1 MDKKEYLKI
10 LTEQVRYKKALPM
23 IEKELEDH
31 MEDQKKDFLASGM
44 TEKEAET
51 AAVMEMGDPVTV
63 GVEMDRIH
71 RPKMAW
77 GLILL
82 TGALYLTGM
91 ILRYL
96 LYNRSGL
103 GIYIANS
110 WVYYVLAF
118 VVMIGVC
125 YVDYSRIGEKAREL
139 TVGLFLILMAGL
151 WFSGTVV
158 NGSAG
163 WINVG
168 GMMILNVRVLVYLFL
183 PLYGAILYRYRG
195 QGYEVIWKA
204 VAWILPA
211 VVVVAYANNIMLSL
225 LLCVF
230 SMIIFLYAV
239 SCGWFHAKKKRVY
252 FGTVSAVLLLPVL
265 YAGMVWNFGAV
276 YQKERLQMLLPPY
289 RAEISAVMEPLR
301 SAAANSHMVG
311 SSAQAMKGLE
321 MYGDRDFLFTY
332 VLSFCGILTAVLFV
346 SFIAVL
352 LFYLF
357 KNTLHQRN
365 QVGRVMGLG
374 CTIVLAGRMII
385 YILGNLG
392 LHPYGGDGYCPFL
405 STGGSGAVVTGILL
419 GLLFSIYRY
428 QNVTIEPKVKKK
440 VKKPAVQ

>member
-1 MDKKEYLKI
+1 MDKKEYLEI
-10 LTEQVRYKKALPM
+10 LAEQIRYKKALPM

-44 TEKEAET
+44 TEKEAEA
-51 AAVMEMGDPVTV
+51 AAVMEMGDPVAV
-63 GVEMDRIH
+63 GVDMDRIH
-71 RPKMAW
+71 RPKMVW

-82 TGALYLTGM
+82 TGALYLAGM
-91 ILRYL
+91 IFRYL
-96 LYNRSGL
+96 LYDRSGL

-139 TVGLFLILMAGL
+139 TVGLFLILMAGI
-151 WFSGTVV
+151 WFGGTVV
-158 NGSAG
+158 NGSVG
-163 WINVG
+163 WISVG

-204 VAWILPA
+204 AAWMLPA
-211 VVVVAYANNIMLSL
+211 VVVVFYANSLMLAL

-230 SMIIFLYAV
+230 SMVIFL
-239 SCGWFHAKKKRVY
+239 
-252 FGTVSAVLLLPVL
+252 LL
-265 YAGMVWNFGAV
+265 YAGMVWKFVAL

-289 RAEISAVMEPLR
+289 GEEISAVMEPLR

-332 VLSFCGILTAVLFV
+332 ILSFCGILTAVLFI
-346 SFIAVL
+346 SLIAVL
-352 LFYLF
+352 LLYLL
-357 KNTLHQRN
+357 KNTLRQRN

-374 CTIVLAGRMII
+374 CTVVLAGRMVI
-385 YILGNLG
+385 YLLGNLG
-392 LHPYGGDGYCPFL
+392 LHPYGDGYCPFL

-428 QNVTIEPKVKKK
+428 QNIAKEPKKSRTK
-440 VKKPAVQ
+440 QICL

>member
-1 MDKKEYLKI
+1 MDKKEYLEI
-10 LTEQVRYKKALPM
+10 LAEQIRYKKALPM

-44 TEKEAET
+44 TEKEAEA
-51 AAVMEMGDPVTV
+51 AAVMEMGDPVAV
-63 GVEMDRIH
+63 GVDMDRIH

-82 TGALYLTGM
+82 TGALYLAGM
-91 ILRYL
+91 IFRYL
-96 LYNRSGL
+96 LYDRSGL

-139 TVGLFLILMAGL
+139 TVGLFLILMAGI
-151 WFSGTVV
+151 WFGGTVV
-158 NGSAG
+158 NGSVG
-163 WINVG
+163 WISVG

-204 VAWILPA
+204 AAWMLPA
-211 VVVVAYANNIMLSL
+211 VVVVFYANSLMLAL

-230 SMIIFLYAV
+230 SMVIFL
-239 SCGWFHAKKKRVY
+239 
-252 FGTVSAVLLLPVL
+252 LL
-265 YAGMVWNFGAV
+265 YAGMVWKFGAV

-289 RAEISAVMEPLR
+289 GEEISAVMEPLR

-321 MYGDRDFLFTY
+321 MYGDRAFLFTY
-332 VLSFCGILTAVLFV
+332 ILSFCGILTAVLFI
-346 SFIAVL
+346 SLIAVL
-352 LFYLF
+352 LFYLL
-357 KNTLHQRN
+357 KHTLRQRN
-365 QVGRVMGLG
+365 QAGRIMGLG
-374 CTIVLAGRMII
+374 CTVVLVGRLVI
-385 YILGNLG
+385 YLLGNLG
-392 LHPYGGDGYCPFL
+392 LQPYGDGYCPFL
-405 STGGSGAVVTGILL
+405 STGGSSAVVTGILL

-428 QNVTIEPKVKKK
+428 QNIAKEPKKSRTK
-440 VKKPAVQ
+440 QICL

>member
-1 MDKKEYLKI
+1 MDKKEYLEI
-10 LTEQVRYKKALPM
+10 LAEQIRYKKALPM

-44 TEKEAET
+44 TEKEAEA
-51 AAVMEMGDPVTV
+51 AAVMEMGDPVAV
-63 GVEMDRIH
+63 GVDMDRIH

-82 TGALYLTGM
+82 TGALYLAGM
-91 ILRYL
+91 IFRYL
-96 LYNRSGL
+96 LYDRSGL

-139 TVGLFLILMAGL
+139 TVGLFLILMAGI
-151 WFSGTVV
+151 WFGGTVV
-158 NGSAG
+158 NGSFG
-163 WINVG
+163 WISVG
-168 GMMILNVRVLVYLFL
+168 GMMIMNVRVLVYLFL

-204 VAWILPA
+204 AAWMLPA
-211 VVVVAYANNIMLSL
+211 VVVVFYANSLMLAL

-230 SMIIFLYAV
+230 SMVIFL
-239 SCGWFHAKKKRVY
+239 
-252 FGTVSAVLLLPVL
+252 LL
-265 YAGMVWNFGAV
+265 YAGMVWKFGAV

-289 RAEISAVMEPLR
+289 GEEISAVMEPLR

-332 VLSFCGILTAVLFV
+332 ILSFCGILTAVLFI
-346 SFIAVL
+346 SLIAVL
-352 LFYLF
+352 LFYLL
-357 KNTLHQRN
+357 KHTLRQRN
-365 QVGRVMGLG
+365 QAGRIMGLG
-374 CTIVLAGRMII
+374 CTVVLVGRLVI
-385 YILGNLG
+385 YLLGNLG
-392 LHPYGGDGYCPFL
+392 LQPYGDGYCPFL
-405 STGGSGAVVTGILL
+405 STGGSSAVVTGILL

-428 QNVTIEPKVKKK
+428 QNIAKEPKKSRTK
-440 VKKPAVQ
+440 QICL

>member
-1 MDKKEYLKI
+1 MDKKEYLEI
-10 LTEQVRYKKALPM
+10 LAEQIRYEKALPM

-44 TEKEAET
+44 TEKEAEA
-51 AAVMEMGDPVTV
+51 AAVMEMGDPVSV
-63 GVEMDRIH
+63 GVDMDRIH

-82 TGALYLTGM
+82 TGALYLAGM
-91 ILRYL
+91 IFRYL
-96 LYNRSGL
+96 LYDRSGL

-139 TVGLFLILMAGL
+139 TVGLFLILMAGI
-151 WFSGTVV
+151 WFGGTVV
-158 NGSAG
+158 NGSFG
-163 WINVG
+163 WISVG

-204 VAWILPA
+204 AAWMLPA
-211 VVVVAYANNIMLSL
+211 VVVVFYANSLMLAL

-230 SMIIFLYAV
+230 SMVIFL
-239 SCGWFHAKKKRVY
+239 
-252 FGTVSAVLLLPVL
+252 LL
-265 YAGMVWNFGAV
+265 YAGMVWKFGAV

-289 RAEISAVMEPLR
+289 GEEISAVMEPLR

-332 VLSFCGILTAVLFV
+332 ILSFCGILTAVLFI
-346 SFIAVL
+346 SLIAVL
-352 LFYLF
+352 LFYLL
-357 KNTLHQRN
+357 KHTLRQRN
-365 QVGRVMGLG
+365 QAGRIMGLG
-374 CTIVLAGRMII
+374 CTVVLVGRLVI
-385 YILGNLG
+385 YLLGNLG
-392 LHPYGGDGYCPFL
+392 LQPYGDGYCPFL
-405 STGGSGAVVTGILL
+405 STGGSSAVVTGILL

-428 QNVTIEPKVKKK
+428 QNIAKEPKKSRTK
-440 VKKPAVQ
+440 QICL

>member
-1 MDKKEYLKI
+1 MDKKEYLEI
-10 LTEQVRYKKALPM
+10 LAEQIRYKKALPM

-44 TEKEAET
+44 TEKEAEA
-51 AAVMEMGDPVTV
+51 AAVMEMGDPVSV
-63 GVEMDRIH
+63 GVDMDRIH

-82 TGALYLTGM
+82 TGALYLAGM
-91 ILRYL
+91 IFRYL
-96 LYNRSGL
+96 LYDRSGL

-139 TVGLFLILMAGL
+139 TVGLFLILMAGI
-151 WFSGTVV
+151 WFGGTVV
-158 NGSAG
+158 NGSVG
-163 WINVG
+163 WISVG

-204 VAWILPA
+204 AAWMLPA
-211 VVVVAYANNIMLSL
+211 VVVVFYANSLMLAL

-230 SMIIFLYAV
+230 SMVIFL
-239 SCGWFHAKKKRVY
+239 
-252 FGTVSAVLLLPVL
+252 LL
-265 YAGMVWNFGAV
+265 YAGMVWKFGAV

-289 RAEISAVMEPLR
+289 GEEISAVMEPLR

-332 VLSFCGILTAVLFV
+332 ILSFCGILTAVLFI
-346 SFIAVL
+346 SLIAVL
-352 LFYLF
+352 LFYLL
-357 KNTLHQRN
+357 KHTLRQRN
-365 QVGRVMGLG
+365 QAGRIMGLG
-374 CTIVLAGRMII
+374 CTVVLVGRLVI
-385 YILGNLG
+385 YLLGNLG
-392 LHPYGGDGYCPFL
+392 LQPYGDGYCPFL
-405 STGGSGAVVTGILL
+405 STGGSSAVVTGILL

-428 QNVTIEPKVKKK
+428 QNIAKEPKKSRTK
-440 VKKPAVQ
+440 QICL

>member
-1 MDKKEYLKI
+1 MDKKEYLEI
-10 LTEQVRYKKALPM
+10 LAEQIRYKKALPM

-44 TEKEAET
+44 TEKEAEA
-51 AAVMEMGDPVTV
+51 AAVMEMGDPVAV
-63 GVEMDRIH
+63 GVDMDRIH

-82 TGALYLTGM
+82 TGALYLAGM
-91 ILRYL
+91 IFRYL
-96 LYNRSGL
+96 LYDRSGL

-139 TVGLFLILMAGL
+139 TVGLFLILMAGI
-151 WFSGTVV
+151 WFGGTVV
-158 NGSAG
+158 NGSVG
-163 WINVG
+163 WISVG

-204 VAWILPA
+204 AAWMLPA
-211 VVVVAYANNIMLSL
+211 VVVVFYANSLMLAL

-230 SMIIFLYAV
+230 SMVIFL
-239 SCGWFHAKKKRVY
+239 
-252 FGTVSAVLLLPVL
+252 LL
-265 YAGMVWNFGAV
+265 YAGMVWKVGAV

-289 RAEISAVMEPLR
+289 GEEISAVMEPLR

-332 VLSFCGILTAVLFV
+332 ILSFCGILTAVLFI
-346 SFIAVL
+346 SLIAVL
-352 LFYLF
+352 LFYLL
-357 KNTLHQRN
+357 KHTLRQRN
-365 QVGRVMGLG
+365 QAGRIMGLG
-374 CTIVLAGRMII
+374 CTVVLVGRLVI
-385 YILGNLG
+385 YLLGNLG
-392 LHPYGGDGYCPFL
+392 LQPYGDGYCPFL
-405 STGGSGAVVTGILL
+405 STGGSSAVVTGILL

-428 QNVTIEPKVKKK
+428 QNIAKEPKKSRTK
-440 VKKPAVQ
+440 QICL

>member
-1 MDKKEYLKI
+1 
-10 LTEQVRYKKALPM
+10 M

-44 TEKEAET
+44 TEKEAEA
-51 AAVMEMGDPVTV
+51 AAVMEMGDPVAV
-63 GVEMDRIH
+63 GVDMDRIH
-71 RPKMAW
+71 RPKMVW

-82 TGALYLTGM
+82 TGALYLAGM
-91 ILRYL
+91 IFRYL
-96 LYNRSGL
+96 LYDRSGL

-139 TVGLFLILMAGL
+139 TVGLFLILMAGI
-151 WFSGTVV
+151 WFGGTVV
-158 NGSAG
+158 NGSVG
-163 WINVG
+163 WISVG

-204 VAWILPA
+204 AAWMLPA
-211 VVVVAYANNIMLSL
+211 VVVVFYANSLMLAL

-230 SMIIFLYAV
+230 SMVIFL
-239 SCGWFHAKKKRVY
+239 
-252 FGTVSAVLLLPVL
+252 LL
-265 YAGMVWNFGAV
+265 YAGMVWKFGAL

-289 RAEISAVMEPLR
+289 GEEISAVMEPLR

-332 VLSFCGILTAVLFV
+332 ILSFCGILTAVLFI
-346 SFIAVL
+346 SLIAVL
-352 LFYLF
+352 LFYLL
-357 KNTLHQRN
+357 KHTLRQRN
-365 QVGRVMGLG
+365 QAGRIMGLG
-374 CTIVLAGRMII
+374 CTVVLVGRLVI
-385 YILGNLG
+385 YLLGNLG
-392 LHPYGGDGYCPFL
+392 LQPYGDGYCPFL
-405 STGGSGAVVTGILL
+405 STGGSSAVVTGILL

-428 QNVTIEPKVKKK
+428 QNIAKEPKKSRTK
-440 VKKPAVQ
+440 QICL

>member
-1 MDKKEYLKI
+1 MDKKEYLEI
-10 LTEQVRYKKALPM
+10 LAEQIRYKKALPM

-44 TEKEAET
+44 TEKEAEA
-51 AAVMEMGDPVTV
+51 AAVMEMGDPVSV
-63 GVEMDRIH
+63 GVDMDRIH
-71 RPKMAW
+71 RPKMAR

-82 TGALYLTGM
+82 TGALYLAGM
-91 ILRYL
+91 IFRYL
-96 LYNRSGL
+96 LYDRSGL

-139 TVGLFLILMAGL
+139 TVGLFLILMAGI
-151 WFSGTVV
+151 WFGGTVV
-158 NGSAG
+158 NGSVG
-163 WINVG
+163 WISVG

-204 VAWILPA
+204 IVWMLPA
-211 VVVVAYANNIMLSL
+211 VVVVFYANSLMLAL

-230 SMIIFLYAV
+230 SMVIFL
-239 SCGWFHAKKKRVY
+239 
-252 FGTVSAVLLLPVL
+252 LL
-265 YAGMVWNFGAV
+265 YAGMVWKFGAL

-289 RAEISAVMEPLR
+289 GEEISAVMEPLR

-332 VLSFCGILTAVLFV
+332 ILSFCGILTAVLFI
-346 SFIAVL
+346 SLIAVL
-352 LFYLF
+352 LFYLL
-357 KNTLHQRN
+357 KHTLRQRN
-365 QVGRVMGLG
+365 QAGRIMGLG
-374 CTIVLAGRMII
+374 CTVVLVGRLVI
-385 YILGNLG
+385 YLLGNLG
-392 LHPYGGDGYCPFL
+392 LQPYGDGYCPFL
-405 STGGSGAVVTGILL
+405 STGGSSAVVTGILL

-428 QNVTIEPKVKKK
+428 QNIAKEPKKSRTK
-440 VKKPAVQ
+440 QICL

>member
-1 MDKKEYLKI
+1 MEI
-10 LTEQVRYKKALPM
+10 LAEQIRYKKALPM

-44 TEKEAET
+44 TEKEAEA
-51 AAVMEMGDPVTV
+51 AAVMEMGDPVAV
-63 GVEMDRIH
+63 GVDMDRIH
-71 RPKMAW
+71 RPKMVW

-82 TGALYLTGM
+82 TGALYLAGM
-91 ILRYL
+91 IFRYL
-96 LYNRSGL
+96 LYDRSGL

-139 TVGLFLILMAGL
+139 TVGLFLILMAGI
-151 WFSGTVV
+151 WFGGTVV
-158 NGSAG
+158 NGSVG
-163 WINVG
+163 WISVG

-204 VAWILPA
+204 AAWMLPA
-211 VVVVAYANNIMLSL
+211 VVVVFYANSLMLAL

-230 SMIIFLYAV
+230 SMVIFL
-239 SCGWFHAKKKRVY
+239 
-252 FGTVSAVLLLPVL
+252 LL
-265 YAGMVWNFGAV
+265 YAGMVWKFGAL

-289 RAEISAVMEPLR
+289 GEEISAVMEPLR

-332 VLSFCGILTAVLFV
+332 ILSFCGILTAVLFI
-346 SFIAVL
+346 SLIAVL
-352 LFYLF
+352 LFYLL
-357 KNTLHQRN
+357 KHTLRQIRMHGSACR
-365 QVGRVMGLG
+365 
-374 CTIVLAGRMII
+374 TAG
-385 YILGNLG
+385 
-392 LHPYGGDGYCPFL
+392 DL
-405 STGGSGAVVTGILL
+405 SS
-419 GLLFSIYRY
+419 R
-428 QNVTIEPKVKKK
+428 
-440 VKKPAVQ
+440 

>member
-1 MDKKEYLKI
+1 MDKKEYLEI
-10 LTEQVRYKKALPM
+10 LAEQIRYKKALPM

-44 TEKEAET
+44 TEKEAEA
-51 AAVMEMGDPVTV
+51 AAVMEMGDPVSV
-63 GVEMDRIH
+63 GVDMDRIH

-82 TGALYLTGM
+82 TGALYLAGM
-91 ILRYL
+91 IFRYL
-96 LYNRSGL
+96 LYDRSGL

-139 TVGLFLILMAGL
+139 TVGLFLILMAGI
-151 WFSGTVV
+151 WFGGTVV
-158 NGSAG
+158 NGSFG
-163 WINVG
+163 WISVG

-204 VAWILPA
+204 IVWMLPA
-211 VVVVAYANNIMLSL
+211 VVVVFYANSLMLAL

-230 SMIIFLYAV
+230 SMVIFL
-239 SCGWFHAKKKRVY
+239 
-252 FGTVSAVLLLPVL
+252 LL
-265 YAGMVWNFGAV
+265 YAGMVWKFGAV
-276 YQKERLQMLLPPY
+276 YQKERLKMLLPPY
-289 RAEISAVMEPLR
+289 GEEISAVMEPLR

-332 VLSFCGILTAVLFV
+332 ILSFCGILTAVLFI
-346 SFIAVL
+346 SLIAVL
-352 LFYLF
+352 LFYLL
-357 KNTLHQRN
+357 KHTLRQRN
-365 QVGRVMGLG
+365 QAGRIMGLG
-374 CTIVLAGRMII
+374 CTVVLVGRLVI
-385 YILGNLG
+385 YLLGNLG
-392 LHPYGGDGYCPFL
+392 LQPYGDGYCPFL
-405 STGGSGAVVTGILL
+405 STGGSSAVVTGILL

-428 QNVTIEPKVKKK
+428 QNIAKEPKKSRTK
-440 VKKPAVQ
+440 QICL

>member
-1 MDKKEYLKI
+1 MDKKEYLEI
-10 LTEQVRYKKALPM
+10 LAEQIRYKKALPM

-44 TEKEAET
+44 TEKEAEA
-51 AAVMEMGDPVTV
+51 AAVMEMGDPVSV
-63 GVEMDRIH
+63 GVDMDRIH
-71 RPKMAW
+71 RPKMAR

-82 TGALYLTGM
+82 TGALYLAGM
-91 ILRYL
+91 IFRYL
-96 LYNRSGL
+96 LYDRSGL

-139 TVGLFLILMAGL
+139 TVGLFLILMAGI
-151 WFSGTVV
+151 WFGGTVV
-158 NGSAG
+158 NGSFG
-163 WINVG
+163 WISVG

-204 VAWILPA
+204 AAWMLPA
-211 VVVVAYANNIMLSL
+211 VVVVFYANSLMLAL

-230 SMIIFLYAV
+230 SMVIFL
-239 SCGWFHAKKKRVY
+239 
-252 FGTVSAVLLLPVL
+252 LL
-265 YAGMVWNFGAV
+265 YAGMVWKFGAV

-289 RAEISAVMEPLR
+289 GEEISAVMEPLR

-332 VLSFCGILTAVLFV
+332 ILSFCGILTAVLFI
-346 SFIAVL
+346 SLIAVL
-352 LFYLF
+352 LFYLL
-357 KNTLHQRN
+357 KHTLRQRN
-365 QVGRVMGLG
+365 QAGRIMGLG
-374 CTIVLAGRMII
+374 CTVVLVGRLVI
-385 YILGNLG
+385 YLLGNLG
-392 LHPYGGDGYCPFL
+392 LQPYGDGYCPFL
-405 STGGSGAVVTGILL
+405 STGGSSAVVTGILL

-428 QNVTIEPKVKKK
+428 QNIAKEPKKSRTK
-440 VKKPAVQ
+440 QICL

>member
-1 MDKKEYLKI
+1 MDKKEYLEI
-10 LTEQVRYKKALPM
+10 LAEQIRYKKALPM

-44 TEKEAET
+44 TEKEAEA
-51 AAVMEMGDPVTV
+51 AAVMEMGDPVAV
-63 GVEMDRIH
+63 GVDMDRIH
-71 RPKMAW
+71 RPKMVW

-82 TGALYLTGM
+82 TGALYLAGM
-91 ILRYL
+91 IFRYL
-96 LYNRSGL
+96 LYDRSGL

-139 TVGLFLILMAGL
+139 TVGLFLILMAGI
-151 WFSGTVV
+151 WFGGTVV
-158 NGSAG
+158 NGSVG
-163 WINVG
+163 WISVG

-204 VAWILPA
+204 AAWMLPA
-211 VVVVAYANNIMLSL
+211 VVVVFYANSLMLAL

-230 SMIIFLYAV
+230 SMVIFL
-239 SCGWFHAKKKRVY
+239 
-252 FGTVSAVLLLPVL
+252 LL
-265 YAGMVWNFGAV
+265 YAGMVWKFGAV
-276 YQKERLQMLLPPY
+276 YQKERLKMLLPPY
-289 RAEISAVMEPLR
+289 GEEISAVMEPLR

-332 VLSFCGILTAVLFV
+332 ILSFCGILTAVLFI
-346 SFIAVL
+346 SLIAVL
-352 LFYLF
+352 LFYLL
-357 KNTLHQRN
+357 KHTLRQRN
-365 QVGRVMGLG
+365 QAGRIMGLG
-374 CTIVLAGRMII
+374 CTVVLVGRLVI
-385 YILGNLG
+385 YLLGNLG
-392 LHPYGGDGYCPFL
+392 LQPYGDGYCPFL
-405 STGGSGAVVTGILL
+405 STGGSSAVVTGILL

-428 QNVTIEPKVKKK
+428 QNIAKEPKKSRTK
-440 VKKPAVQ
+440 QICL

>member
-1 MDKKEYLKI
+1 MDKKEYLEI
-10 LTEQVRYKKALPM
+10 LAEQIRYKKALPM

-44 TEKEAET
+44 TEKEAEA
-51 AAVMEMGDPVTV
+51 AAVMEMGDPVAV
-63 GVEMDRIH
+63 GVDMDRIH

-82 TGALYLTGM
+82 TGALYLAGM
-91 ILRYL
+91 IFRYL
-96 LYNRSGL
+96 LYDRSGL

-139 TVGLFLILMAGL
+139 TVGLFLILMAGI
-151 WFSGTVV
+151 WFGGTVV
-158 NGSAG
+158 NGSVG
-163 WINVG
+163 WISVG

-204 VAWILPA
+204 IVWMLPA
-211 VVVVAYANNIMLSL
+211 VVVVFYANSLMLAL

-230 SMIIFLYAV
+230 SKVIFL
-239 SCGWFHAKKKRVY
+239 
-252 FGTVSAVLLLPVL
+252 LL
-265 YAGMVWNFGAV
+265 YAGMVWKFGAV

-289 RAEISAVMEPLR
+289 GEEISAVMEPLR

-332 VLSFCGILTAVLFV
+332 ILSFCGILTAVLFI
-346 SFIAVL
+346 SLIAVL
-352 LFYLF
+352 LFYLL
-357 KNTLHQRN
+357 KHTLRQRN
-365 QVGRVMGLG
+365 QAGRIMGLG
-374 CTIVLAGRMII
+374 CTVVLVGRLVI
-385 YILGNLG
+385 YLLGNLG
-392 LHPYGGDGYCPFL
+392 LQPYGDGYCPFL
-405 STGGSGAVVTGILL
+405 STGGSSAVVTGILL

-428 QNVTIEPKVKKK
+428 QNIAKEPKKSRTK
-440 VKKPAVQ
+440 QICL

>member
-1 MDKKEYLKI
+1 MDKKEYLEI
-10 LTEQVRYKKALPM
+10 LAEQIRYKKALPM

-44 TEKEAET
+44 TEKEAEA
-51 AAVMEMGDPVTV
+51 AAVMEMGDPVAV
-63 GVEMDRIH
+63 GVDMDRIH

-82 TGALYLTGM
+82 TGALYLAGM
-91 ILRYL
+91 IFRYL
-96 LYNRSGL
+96 LYDRSGL

-139 TVGLFLILMAGL
+139 TVGLFLILMAGI
-151 WFSGTVV
+151 WFGGTVV
-158 NGSAG
+158 NGSVG
-163 WINVG
+163 WISVG
-168 GMMILNVRVLVYLFL
+168 GMMILNVRALVYLFL
-183 PLYGAILYRYRG
+183 PLYGAILYRYCG

-204 VAWILPA
+204 AAWMLPA
-211 VVVVAYANNIMLSL
+211 VVVVFYANSLMLAL

-230 SMIIFLYAV
+230 SMVIFL
-239 SCGWFHAKKKRVY
+239 
-252 FGTVSAVLLLPVL
+252 LL
-265 YAGMVWNFGAV
+265 YAGMVWKFGAL

-289 RAEISAVMEPLR
+289 GEEISAVMEPLR

-332 VLSFCGILTAVLFV
+332 ILSFCGILTAVLFI
-346 SFIAVL
+346 SLIAVL
-352 LFYLF
+352 LFYLL
-357 KNTLHQRN
+357 KHTLRQRN
-365 QVGRVMGLG
+365 QAGRIMGLG
-374 CTIVLAGRMII
+374 CTVVLVGRLVI
-385 YILGNLG
+385 YLLGNLG
-392 LHPYGGDGYCPFL
+392 LQPYGDGYCPFL
-405 STGGSGAVVTGILL
+405 STGGSSAVVTGILL

-428 QNVTIEPKVKKK
+428 QNIAKEPKKSRTK
-440 VKKPAVQ
+440 QICL

>member
-1 MDKKEYLKI
+1 MDKKEYLEI
-10 LTEQVRYKKALPM
+10 LAEQIRYKKALPM

-44 TEKEAET
+44 TEKEAEA
-51 AAVMEMGDPVTV
+51 AAVMEMGDPVAV
-63 GVEMDRIH
+63 GVDMDRIH
-71 RPKMAW
+71 RPKMVW

-82 TGALYLTGM
+82 TGALYLAGM
-91 ILRYL
+91 IFRYL
-96 LYNRSGL
+96 LYDRSGL

-139 TVGLFLILMAGL
+139 TVGLFLILMAGI
-151 WFSGTVV
+151 WFGGTVV
-158 NGSAG
+158 NGSVG
-163 WINVG
+163 WISVG

-204 VAWILPA
+204 AAWMLPA
-211 VVVVAYANNIMLSL
+211 VVVVFYANSLMLAL

-230 SMIIFLYAV
+230 SMVIFL
-239 SCGWFHAKKKRVY
+239 
-252 FGTVSAVLLLPVL
+252 LL
-265 YAGMVWNFGAV
+265 YAGMVWKFGAL

-289 RAEISAVMEPLR
+289 GEEISAVMEPLR
-301 SAAANSHMVG
+301 SAPANSHMVG

-332 VLSFCGILTAVLFV
+332 ILSFCGILTAVLFI
-346 SFIAVL
+346 SLIAVL
-352 LFYLF
+352 LFYLL
-357 KNTLHQRN
+357 KHTLRQRN
-365 QVGRVMGLG
+365 QAGRIMGLG
-374 CTIVLAGRMII
+374 CTVVLVGRLVI
-385 YILGNLG
+385 YLLGNLG
-392 LHPYGGDGYCPFL
+392 LQPYGDGYCPFL
-405 STGGSGAVVTGILL
+405 STGGSSAVVTGILL

-428 QNVTIEPKVKKK
+428 QNIAKEPKKSRTK
-440 VKKPAVQ
+440 QICL

>member
-1 MDKKEYLKI
+1 MDKKEYLEI
-10 LTEQVRYKKALPM
+10 LAEQIRYKKALPM

-44 TEKEAET
+44 TEKEAEA
-51 AAVMEMGDPVTV
+51 AAVMEMGDPVAV
-63 GVEMDRIH
+63 GVDMDRIH
-71 RPKMAW
+71 RPKMVW

-82 TGALYLTGM
+82 TGALYLAGM
-91 ILRYL
+91 IFRYL
-96 LYNRSGL
+96 LYDRSGL

-118 VVMIGVC
+118 VVMSGVC

-139 TVGLFLILMAGL
+139 TVGLFLILMAGI
-151 WFSGTVV
+151 WFGGTVV
-158 NGSAG
+158 NGSVG
-163 WINVG
+163 WISVG

-204 VAWILPA
+204 AAWMLPA
-211 VVVVAYANNIMLSL
+211 VVVVFYANSLMLAL

-230 SMIIFLYAV
+230 SMVIFL
-239 SCGWFHAKKKRVY
+239 
-252 FGTVSAVLLLPVL
+252 LL
-265 YAGMVWNFGAV
+265 YAGMVWKFGAL

-289 RAEISAVMEPLR
+289 GEEISAVMEPLR

-332 VLSFCGILTAVLFV
+332 ILSFCGILTAVLFI
-346 SFIAVL
+346 SLIAVL
-352 LFYLF
+352 LFYLL
-357 KNTLHQRN
+357 KHTLRQRN
-365 QVGRVMGLG
+365 QAGRIMGLG
-374 CTIVLAGRMII
+374 CTVVLVGRLVI
-385 YILGNLG
+385 YLLGNLG
-392 LHPYGGDGYCPFL
+392 LQPYGDGYCPFL
-405 STGGSGAVVTGILL
+405 STGGSSAVVTGILL

-428 QNVTIEPKVKKK
+428 QNIAKEPKKSRTK
-440 VKKPAVQ
+440 QICL

>member
-1 MDKKEYLKI
+1 MDKKEYLEI
-10 LTEQVRYKKALPM
+10 LAEQIRYKKALPM

-44 TEKEAET
+44 TEKEAEA

-63 GVEMDRIH
+63 GVDMDRIH

-82 TGALYLTGM
+82 TGALYLAGM
-91 ILRYL
+91 IFRYL
-96 LYNRSGL
+96 LYDRSGL

-139 TVGLFLILMAGL
+139 TVGLFLILMAGI
-151 WFSGTVV
+151 WFGGTVV
-158 NGSAG
+158 NGSVG
-163 WINVG
+163 WISVG

-204 VAWILPA
+204 AAWMLPA
-211 VVVVAYANNIMLSL
+211 VVVVFYANSLMLAL

-230 SMIIFLYAV
+230 SMVIFL
-239 SCGWFHAKKKRVY
+239 
-252 FGTVSAVLLLPVL
+252 LL
-265 YAGMVWNFGAV
+265 YAGMVWKFGAV

-289 RAEISAVMEPLR
+289 GEEISAVMEPLR

-332 VLSFCGILTAVLFV
+332 ILSFCGILTAVLFIGL
-346 SFIAVL
+346 IAVL
-352 LFYLF
+352 LFYLL
-357 KNTLHQRN
+357 KHTLRQRN
-365 QVGRVMGLG
+365 QAGRIMGLG
-374 CTIVLAGRMII
+374 CTVVLVGRLVI
-385 YILGNLG
+385 YLLGNLG
-392 LHPYGGDGYCPFL
+392 LQPYGDGYCPFL
-405 STGGSGAVVTGILL
+405 STGGSSAVVTGILL

-428 QNVTIEPKVKKK
+428 QNIAKEPKKSRTK
-440 VKKPAVQ
+440 QICL

>member
-1 MDKKEYLKI
+1 
-10 LTEQVRYKKALPM
+10 M

-44 TEKEAET
+44 TEKEAEA
-51 AAVMEMGDPVTV
+51 AAVMEMGDPVAV
-63 GVEMDRIH
+63 GVDMDRIH

-82 TGALYLTGM
+82 TGALYLAGM
-91 ILRYL
+91 IFRYL
-96 LYNRSGL
+96 LYDRSGL

-139 TVGLFLILMAGL
+139 TVGLFLILMAGI
-151 WFSGTVV
+151 WFGGTVV
-158 NGSAG
+158 NGSFG
-163 WINVG
+163 WISVG

-204 VAWILPA
+204 AAWMLPA
-211 VVVVAYANNIMLSL
+211 VVVVFYANSLMLAL

-230 SMIIFLYAV
+230 SMVIFL
-239 SCGWFHAKKKRVY
+239 
-252 FGTVSAVLLLPVL
+252 LL
-265 YAGMVWNFGAV
+265 YAGMVWKFGAV

-289 RAEISAVMEPLR
+289 GEEISAVMEPLR

-332 VLSFCGILTAVLFV
+332 ILSFCGILTAVLFI
-346 SFIAVL
+346 SLIAVL
-352 LFYLF
+352 LFYLL
-357 KNTLHQRN
+357 KHTLRQRN
-365 QVGRVMGLG
+365 QAGRIMGLG
-374 CTIVLAGRMII
+374 CTVVLVGRLVI
-385 YILGNLG
+385 YLLGNLG
-392 LHPYGGDGYCPFL
+392 LQPYGDGYCPFL
-405 STGGSGAVVTGILL
+405 STGGSSAVVTGILL

-428 QNVTIEPKVKKK
+428 QNIAKEPKKSRTK
-440 VKKPAVQ
+440 QICL

>member
-1 MDKKEYLKI
+1 MDKKEYLEI
-10 LTEQVRYKKALPM
+10 LAEQIRYKKALPM

-44 TEKEAET
+44 TEKEAEA
-51 AAVMEMGDPVTV
+51 AAVMEMGDPVAV
-63 GVEMDRIH
+63 GVDMDRIH

-82 TGALYLTGM
+82 TGALYLAGM
-91 ILRYL
+91 IFRYL

-139 TVGLFLILMAGL
+139 TVGLFLILMAGI
-151 WFSGTVV
+151 WFGGTVV
-158 NGSAG
+158 NGSFG
-163 WINVG
+163 WISVG

-204 VAWILPA
+204 AAWMLPA
-211 VVVVAYANNIMLSL
+211 VVVVFYANSLMLAL

-230 SMIIFLYAV
+230 SMVIFL
-239 SCGWFHAKKKRVY
+239 
-252 FGTVSAVLLLPVL
+252 LL
-265 YAGMVWNFGAV
+265 YAGMVWKFGAV

-289 RAEISAVMEPLR
+289 GEEISAVMEPLR

-321 MYGDRDFLFTY
+321 MYGDRAFLFTY
-332 VLSFCGILTAVLFV
+332 ILSFCGILTAVLFI
-346 SFIAVL
+346 SLIAVL
-352 LFYLF
+352 LFYLL
-357 KNTLHQRN
+357 KHTLRQRN
-365 QVGRVMGLG
+365 QAGRIMGLG
-374 CTIVLAGRMII
+374 CTVVLVGRLVI
-385 YILGNLG
+385 YLLGNLG
-392 LHPYGGDGYCPFL
+392 LQPYGDGYCPFL
-405 STGGSGAVVTGILL
+405 STGGSSAVVTGILL

-428 QNVTIEPKVKKK
+428 QNIAKEPKKSRTK
-440 VKKPAVQ
+440 QICL

>member
-1 MDKKEYLKI
+1 MDKKEYLEI
-10 LTEQVRYKKALPM
+10 LAEQIRYKKALPM

-44 TEKEAET
+44 TEKEAEA
-51 AAVMEMGDPVTV
+51 AAVMEMGDPVAV
-63 GVEMDRIH
+63 GVDMDRIH

-82 TGALYLTGM
+82 TGALYLAGM
-91 ILRYL
+91 IFRYL
-96 LYNRSGL
+96 LYDRSGL

-139 TVGLFLILMAGL
+139 TVGLFLILMAGI
-151 WFSGTVV
+151 WFGGTVV
-158 NGSAG
+158 NGSVG
-163 WINVG
+163 WISVG

-204 VAWILPA
+204 IVWMLPA
-211 VVVVAYANNIMLSL
+211 VVVVFYANSLMLAL

-230 SMIIFLYAV
+230 SMVIFL
-239 SCGWFHAKKKRVY
+239 
-252 FGTVSAVLLLPVL
+252 LL
-265 YAGMVWNFGAV
+265 YAGMVWKFGAL

-289 RAEISAVMEPLR
+289 GEEISAVMEPLR

-332 VLSFCGILTAVLFV
+332 ILSFCGILTAVLFI
-346 SFIAVL
+346 SLIAVL
-352 LFYLF
+352 LFYLL
-357 KNTLHQRN
+357 KHTLRQRN
-365 QVGRVMGLG
+365 QAGRIMGLG
-374 CTIVLAGRMII
+374 CTVVLVGRLVI
-385 YILGNLG
+385 YLLGNLG
-392 LHPYGGDGYCPFL
+392 LQPYGDGYCPFL
-405 STGGSGAVVTGILL
+405 STGGSSAVVTGILL

-428 QNVTIEPKVKKK
+428 QNIAKEPKKSRTK
-440 VKKPAVQ
+440 QICL

>member
-1 MDKKEYLKI
+1 MDKKEYLEI
-10 LTEQVRYKKALPM
+10 LAEQIRYKKALPM

-44 TEKEAET
+44 TEKEAEA
-51 AAVMEMGDPVTV
+51 AAVMEMGDPVAV
-63 GVEMDRIH
+63 GVDMDRIH

-82 TGALYLTGM
+82 TGALYLAGM
-91 ILRYL
+91 IFRYL
-96 LYNRSGL
+96 LYDRSGL

-139 TVGLFLILMAGL
+139 TVGLFLILMEGI
-151 WFSGTVV
+151 WFGGTVV
-158 NGSAG
+158 NGSVG
-163 WINVG
+163 WISVG

-204 VAWILPA
+204 AAWMLPA
-211 VVVVAYANNIMLSL
+211 VVVVFYANSLMLAL

-230 SMIIFLYAV
+230 SMVIFL
-239 SCGWFHAKKKRVY
+239 
-252 FGTVSAVLLLPVL
+252 LL
-265 YAGMVWNFGAV
+265 YAGMVWKFGAV
-276 YQKERLQMLLPPY
+276 YQKERLKMLLPPY
-289 RAEISAVMEPLR
+289 GEEISAVMEPLR

-332 VLSFCGILTAVLFV
+332 ILSFCGILTAVLFI
-346 SFIAVL
+346 SLIAVL
-352 LFYLF
+352 LFYLL
-357 KNTLHQRN
+357 KHTLRQRN
-365 QVGRVMGLG
+365 QAGRIMGLG
-374 CTIVLAGRMII
+374 CTVVLVGRLVI
-385 YILGNLG
+385 YLLGNLG
-392 LHPYGGDGYCPFL
+392 LQPYGDGYCPFL
-405 STGGSGAVVTGILL
+405 STGGSSAVVTGILL

-428 QNVTIEPKVKKK
+428 QNIAKEPKKSRTK
-440 VKKPAVQ
+440 QICL

>member
-1 MDKKEYLKI
+1 MDKKEYLEI
-10 LTEQVRYKKALPM
+10 LAEQIRYKKALPM

-44 TEKEAET
+44 TEKEAEA
-51 AAVMEMGDPVTV
+51 AAVMEMGDPVSV
-63 GVEMDRIH
+63 GVDMDRIH
-71 RPKMAW
+71 RPKMAR

-82 TGALYLTGM
+82 TGALYLAGM
-91 ILRYL
+91 IFRYL
-96 LYNRSGL
+96 LYDRSGL

-139 TVGLFLILMAGL
+139 TVGLFLILMAGI
-151 WFSGTVV
+151 WFGGTVV
-158 NGSAG
+158 NGSVG
-163 WINVG
+163 WISVG

-204 VAWILPA
+204 AAWMLPA
-211 VVVVAYANNIMLSL
+211 VVVVFYANSLMLAL

-230 SMIIFLYAV
+230 SMVIFL
-239 SCGWFHAKKKRVY
+239 
-252 FGTVSAVLLLPVL
+252 LL
-265 YAGMVWNFGAV
+265 YAGMVWKFGAL

-289 RAEISAVMEPLR
+289 GEEISAVMEPLR

-332 VLSFCGILTAVLFV
+332 ILSFCGILTAVLFI
-346 SFIAVL
+346 SLIAVL
-352 LFYLF
+352 LFYLL
-357 KNTLHQRN
+357 KHTLRQRN
-365 QVGRVMGLG
+365 QAGRIMGLG
-374 CTIVLAGRMII
+374 CTVVLVGRLVI
-385 YILGNLG
+385 YLLGNLG
-392 LHPYGGDGYCPFL
+392 LQPYGDGYCPFL
-405 STGGSGAVVTGILL
+405 STGGSSAVVTGILL

-428 QNVTIEPKVKKK
+428 QNIAKEPKKSRTK
-440 VKKPAVQ
+440 QICL

>member
-1 MDKKEYLKI
+1 MDKKEYLEI
-10 LTEQVRYKKALPM
+10 LAEQIRYKKALPM

-44 TEKEAET
+44 TEKEAEA
-51 AAVMEMGDPVTV
+51 AAVMEMGDPVAV
-63 GVEMDRIH
+63 GVDMDRIH

-82 TGALYLTGM
+82 TGALYLAGM
-91 ILRYL
+91 IFRYL
-96 LYNRSGL
+96 LYDRSGL

-125 YVDYSRIGEKAREL
+125 YVDYSRIGDKAREL
-139 TVGLFLILMAGL
+139 TVGLFLILMAGI
-151 WFSGTVV
+151 WFGGTVV
-158 NGSAG
+158 NGSVG
-163 WINVG
+163 WISVG

-204 VAWILPA
+204 AAWMLPA
-211 VVVVAYANNIMLSL
+211 VVVVFYANSLMLAL

-230 SMIIFLYAV
+230 SMVIFL
-239 SCGWFHAKKKRVY
+239 
-252 FGTVSAVLLLPVL
+252 LL
-265 YAGMVWNFGAV
+265 YAGMVWKFGAL

-289 RAEISAVMEPLR
+289 GEEISAVMEPLR

-332 VLSFCGILTAVLFV
+332 ILSFCGILTAVLFI
-346 SFIAVL
+346 SLIAVL
-352 LFYLF
+352 LFYLL
-357 KNTLHQRN
+357 KHTLRQRN
-365 QVGRVMGLG
+365 QAGRIMGLG
-374 CTIVLAGRMII
+374 CTVVLVGRLVI
-385 YILGNLG
+385 YLLGNLG
-392 LHPYGGDGYCPFL
+392 LQPYGDGYCPFL
-405 STGGSGAVVTGILL
+405 STGGSSAVVTGILL

-428 QNVTIEPKVKKK
+428 QNIAKEPKKSRTK
-440 VKKPAVQ
+440 QICL

>member
-1 MDKKEYLKI
+1 MDKKEYLEI
-10 LTEQVRYKKALPM
+10 LAEQIRYKKALPM

-44 TEKEAET
+44 TEKEAEA
-51 AAVMEMGDPVTV
+51 AAVMEMGDPVSV
-63 GVEMDRIH
+63 GVDMDRIH

-82 TGALYLTGM
+82 TGALYLAGM
-91 ILRYL
+91 IFRYL
-96 LYNRSGL
+96 LYDRSGL

-139 TVGLFLILMAGL
+139 TVGLFLILMAGI
-151 WFSGTVV
+151 WFGGTVV
-158 NGSAG
+158 NGSFG
-163 WINVG
+163 WISVG

-204 VAWILPA
+204 IVWMLPA
-211 VVVVAYANNIMLSL
+211 VVVVFYANSLMLAL

-230 SMIIFLYAV
+230 SMVIFL
-239 SCGWFHAKKKRVY
+239 
-252 FGTVSAVLLLPVL
+252 LL
-265 YAGMVWNFGAV
+265 YAGMVWKFGAV
-276 YQKERLQMLLPPY
+276 YQKERLKMLLPPY
-289 RAEISAVMEPLR
+289 GEEISAVMEPLR

-332 VLSFCGILTAVLFV
+332 ILSFCGILTAVLFISLIV
-346 SFIAVL
+346 VL
-352 LFYLF
+352 LFYLL
-357 KNTLHQRN
+357 KHTLRQRN
-365 QVGRVMGLG
+365 QAGRIMGLG
-374 CTIVLAGRMII
+374 CTVVLVGRLVI
-385 YILGNLG
+385 YLLGNLG
-392 LHPYGGDGYCPFL
+392 LQPYGDGYCPFL
-405 STGGSGAVVTGILL
+405 STGGSSAVVTGILL

-428 QNVTIEPKVKKK
+428 QNIAKEPKKSRTK
-440 VKKPAVQ
+440 QICL

>member
-239 SCGWFHAKKKRVY
+239 SCGWFHVKKKRVY

>member
-1 MDKKEYLKI
+1 MDKKEYLEI
-10 LTEQVRYKKALPM
+10 LAEQIRYKKALPM

-44 TEKEAET
+44 TEKEAEA
-51 AAVMEMGDPVTV
+51 AAVMEMGDPVAV
-63 GVEMDRIH
+63 GVDMDRIH

-82 TGALYLTGM
+82 TGALYLAGM
-91 ILRYL
+91 IFRYL
-96 LYNRSGL
+96 LYDRSGL

-139 TVGLFLILMAGL
+139 TVGLFLILMAGI
-151 WFSGTVV
+151 WFGGTVV
-158 NGSAG
+158 NGSVG
-163 WINVG
+163 WISVG
-168 GMMILNVRVLVYLFL
+168 GMMILNVRALVYLFL
-183 PLYGAILYRYRG
+183 PLYGAILYRYCG

-204 VAWILPA
+204 AAWMLPA
-211 VVVVAYANNIMLSL
+211 VVVVFYANSLMLAL

-230 SMIIFLYAV
+230 SMVIFL
-239 SCGWFHAKKKRVY
+239 
-252 FGTVSAVLLLPVL
+252 LL
-265 YAGMVWNFGAV
+265 YAGMVWKFGAV

-289 RAEISAVMEPLR
+289 GEEISAVMEPLR

-332 VLSFCGILTAVLFV
+332 ILSFCGILTAVLFI
-346 SFIAVL
+346 SLIAVL
-352 LFYLF
+352 LFYLL
-357 KNTLHQRN
+357 KHTLRQRN
-365 QVGRVMGLG
+365 QAGRIMGLG
-374 CTIVLAGRMII
+374 CTVVLVGRLVI
-385 YILGNLG
+385 YLLGNLG
-392 LHPYGGDGYCPFL
+392 LQPYGDGYCPFL
-405 STGGSGAVVTGILL
+405 STGGSSAVVTGILL

-428 QNVTIEPKVKKK
+428 QNIAKEPKKSRTK
-440 VKKPAVQ
+440 QICL

>member
-1 MDKKEYLKI
+1 MEI
-10 LTEQVRYKKALPM
+10 LAEQIRYKKALPM

-44 TEKEAET
+44 TEKEAEA
-51 AAVMEMGDPVTV
+51 AAVMEMGDPVAV
-63 GVEMDRIH
+63 GVDMDRIH

-82 TGALYLTGM
+82 TGALYLAGM
-91 ILRYL
+91 IFRYL
-96 LYNRSGL
+96 LYDRSGL

-139 TVGLFLILMAGL
+139 TVGLFLILMAGI
-151 WFSGTVV
+151 WFGGTVV
-158 NGSAG
+158 NGSFG
-163 WINVG
+163 WISVG

-204 VAWILPA
+204 AAWMLPA
-211 VVVVAYANNIMLSL
+211 VVVVFYANSLMLAL

-230 SMIIFLYAV
+230 SMVIFL
-239 SCGWFHAKKKRVY
+239 
-252 FGTVSAVLLLPVL
+252 LL
-265 YAGMVWNFGAV
+265 YAGMVWKFGAV

-289 RAEISAVMEPLR
+289 GEEISAVMEPLR

-332 VLSFCGILTAVLFV
+332 ILSFCGILTAVLFI
-346 SFIAVL
+346 SLIAVL
-352 LFYLF
+352 LFYLL
-357 KNTLHQRN
+357 KHTLRQRN
-365 QVGRVMGLG
+365 QAGRIMGLG
-374 CTIVLAGRMII
+374 CTVVLVGRLVI
-385 YILGNLG
+385 YLLGNLG
-392 LHPYGGDGYCPFL
+392 LQPYGDGYCPFL
-405 STGGSGAVVTGILL
+405 STGGSSAVVTGILL

-428 QNVTIEPKVKKK
+428 QNIAKEPKKSRTK
-440 VKKPAVQ
+440 QICL

>member
-1 MDKKEYLKI
+1 MDKKEYLEI
-10 LTEQVRYKKALPM
+10 LAEQIRYKKALPM

-44 TEKEAET
+44 TEKEAEA
-51 AAVMEMGDPVTV
+51 AAVMEMGDPVSV
-63 GVEMDRIH
+63 GVDMDRIH
-71 RPKMAW
+71 RPKMAR

-82 TGALYLTGM
+82 TGALYLAGM
-91 ILRYL
+91 IFRYL
-96 LYNRSGL
+96 LYDRSGL

-139 TVGLFLILMAGL
+139 TVGLFLILMAGI
-151 WFSGTVV
+151 WFGGTVV
-158 NGSAG
+158 NGSVG
-163 WINVG
+163 WISVG

-204 VAWILPA
+204 AAWMLPA
-211 VVVVAYANNIMLSL
+211 VVVVFYANSLMLAL

-230 SMIIFLYAV
+230 SMVIFL
-239 SCGWFHAKKKRVY
+239 
-252 FGTVSAVLLLPVL
+252 LL
-265 YAGMVWNFGAV
+265 YAGMVWKFGAV

-289 RAEISAVMEPLR
+289 GEEISAVMEPLR

-332 VLSFCGILTAVLFV
+332 ILSFCGILTAVLFI
-346 SFIAVL
+346 SLIAVL
-352 LFYLF
+352 LFYLL
-357 KNTLHQRN
+357 KHTLRQRN
-365 QVGRVMGLG
+365 QAGRIMGLG
-374 CTIVLAGRMII
+374 CTVVLVGRLVI
-385 YILGNLG
+385 YLLGNLG
-392 LHPYGGDGYCPFL
+392 LQPYGDGYCPFL
-405 STGGSGAVVTGILL
+405 STGGSSAVVTGILL

-428 QNVTIEPKVKKK
+428 QNIAKEPKKSRTK
-440 VKKPAVQ
+440 QICL

>member
-1 MDKKEYLKI
+1 MDKKEYLEI
-10 LTEQVRYKKALPM
+10 LAEQIRYKKALPM

-44 TEKEAET
+44 TEKEAEA
-51 AAVMEMGDPVTV
+51 AAVMEMGDPVAV
-63 GVEMDRIH
+63 GVDMDRIH
-71 RPKMAW
+71 RPKMVW

-82 TGALYLTGM
+82 TGALYLAGM
-91 ILRYL
+91 IFRYL
-96 LYNRSGL
+96 LYDRSGL

-139 TVGLFLILMAGL
+139 TVGLFLILMAGI
-151 WFSGTVV
+151 WFGGTVV
-158 NGSAG
+158 NGSVG
-163 WINVG
+163 WISVG

-204 VAWILPA
+204 AAWMLPA
-211 VVVVAYANNIMLSL
+211 VVVVFYANSLMLAL

-230 SMIIFLYAV
+230 SMVIFL
-239 SCGWFHAKKKRVY
+239 
-252 FGTVSAVLLLPVL
+252 LL
-265 YAGMVWNFGAV
+265 YAGMVWKFGAL

-289 RAEISAVMEPLR
+289 GEEISAVMEPLR

-321 MYGDRDFLFTY
+321 MYGDRAFLFTY
-332 VLSFCGILTAVLFV
+332 ILSFCGILTAVLFI
-346 SFIAVL
+346 SLIAVL
-352 LFYLF
+352 LFYLL
-357 KNTLHQRN
+357 KHTLRQRN
-365 QVGRVMGLG
+365 QAGRIMGLG
-374 CTIVLAGRMII
+374 CTVVLVGRLVI
-385 YILGNLG
+385 YLLGNLG
-392 LHPYGGDGYCPFL
+392 LQPYGDGYCPFL
-405 STGGSGAVVTGILL
+405 STGGSSAVVTGILL

-428 QNVTIEPKVKKK
+428 QNIAKEPKKSRTK
-440 VKKPAVQ
+440 QICL

>member
-1 MDKKEYLKI
+1 MDKKEYLEI
-10 LTEQVRYKKALPM
+10 LAEQIRYKKALPM

-44 TEKEAET
+44 TEKEAEA
-51 AAVMEMGDPVTV
+51 AAVMEMGDPVAV
-63 GVEMDRIH
+63 GVDMDRIH
-71 RPKMAW
+71 RPKMVW

-82 TGALYLTGM
+82 TGALYLAGM
-91 ILRYL
+91 IFRYL
-96 LYNRSGL
+96 LYDRSGL

-139 TVGLFLILMAGL
+139 TVGLFLILMAGI
-151 WFSGTVV
+151 WFGGTVV
-158 NGSAG
+158 NGSVG
-163 WINVG
+163 WISVG

-204 VAWILPA
+204 AAWMLPA
-211 VVVVAYANNIMLSL
+211 VVVVFYANSLMLAL

-230 SMIIFLYAV
+230 SMVIFL
-239 SCGWFHAKKKRVY
+239 
-252 FGTVSAVLLLPVL
+252 LL
-265 YAGMVWNFGAV
+265 YAGMVWKFGAL

-289 RAEISAVMEPLR
+289 GEEILAVMEPLR

-332 VLSFCGILTAVLFV
+332 ILSFCGILTAVLFI
-346 SFIAVL
+346 SLIAVL
-352 LFYLF
+352 LFYLL
-357 KNTLHQRN
+357 KHTLRQRN
-365 QVGRVMGLG
+365 QAGRIMGLG
-374 CTIVLAGRMII
+374 CTVVLVGRLVI
-385 YILGNLG
+385 YLLGNLG
-392 LHPYGGDGYCPFL
+392 LQPYGDGYCPFL
-405 STGGSGAVVTGILL
+405 STGGSSAVVTGILL

-428 QNVTIEPKVKKK
+428 QNIAKEPKKSRTK
-440 VKKPAVQ
+440 QICL

>member
-1 MDKKEYLKI
+1 MDKKEYLEI
-10 LTEQVRYKKALPM
+10 LAEQIRYKKALPM

-44 TEKEAET
+44 TEKEAEA
-51 AAVMEMGDPVTV
+51 AAVMEMGDPVAV
-63 GVEMDRIH
+63 GVDMDRIH

-82 TGALYLTGM
+82 TGALYLAGM
-91 ILRYL
+91 IFRYL
-96 LYNRSGL
+96 LYDRSGL

-139 TVGLFLILMAGL
+139 TVGLFLILMAGI
-151 WFSGTVV
+151 WFGGTVV
-158 NGSAG
+158 NGSFG
-163 WINVG
+163 WISVG

-204 VAWILPA
+204 AAWMLPA
-211 VVVVAYANNIMLSL
+211 VVVVFYANSLMLAL

-230 SMIIFLYAV
+230 SMVIFL
-239 SCGWFHAKKKRVY
+239 
-252 FGTVSAVLLLPVL
+252 LL
-265 YAGMVWNFGAV
+265 YAGMVWKFGAV

-289 RAEISAVMEPLR
+289 GEEISAVMEPLR

-332 VLSFCGILTAVLFV
+332 ILSFCGILTAVLFI
-346 SFIAVL
+346 SLIAVL
-352 LFYLF
+352 LFYLL
-357 KNTLHQRN
+357 KHTLRQRN
-365 QVGRVMGLG
+365 QAGRIMGLG
-374 CTIVLAGRMII
+374 CTVVLVGRLGI
-385 YILGNLG
+385 YLLGNLG
-392 LHPYGGDGYCPFL
+392 LQPYGDGYCPFL
-405 STGGSGAVVTGILL
+405 STGGSSAVVTGILL

-428 QNVTIEPKVKKK
+428 QNIAKEPKKSRTK
-440 VKKPAVQ
+440 QICL

>member
-1 MDKKEYLKI
+1 MDKKEYLEI
-10 LTEQVRYKKALPM
+10 LAEQIRYKKALPM

-44 TEKEAET
+44 TEKEAEA
-51 AAVMEMGDPVTV
+51 AAVMEMGDPVSV
-63 GVEMDRIH
+63 GVDMDRIH

-82 TGALYLTGM
+82 TGALYLAGM
-91 ILRYL
+91 IFRYL
-96 LYNRSGL
+96 LYDRSGL

-139 TVGLFLILMAGL
+139 TVGLFLILMAGI
-151 WFSGTVV
+151 WFGGTVV
-158 NGSAG
+158 NGSFG
-163 WINVG
+163 WISVG

-204 VAWILPA
+204 IVWMLPA
-211 VVVVAYANNIMLSL
+211 VVVVFYANSLMLAL

-230 SMIIFLYAV
+230 SMVIFL
-239 SCGWFHAKKKRVY
+239 
-252 FGTVSAVLLLPVL
+252 LL
-265 YAGMVWNFGAV
+265 YAGMVWKFGAV

-289 RAEISAVMEPLR
+289 GEEISAVMEPLR

-332 VLSFCGILTAVLFV
+332 ILSFCGILTAVLFI
-346 SFIAVL
+346 SLIAVL
-352 LFYLF
+352 LFYLL
-357 KNTLHQRN
+357 KHTLRQRN
-365 QVGRVMGLG
+365 QAGRIMGLG
-374 CTIVLAGRMII
+374 CTVVLVGRLVI
-385 YILGNLG
+385 YLLGNLG
-392 LHPYGGDGYCPFL
+392 LQPYGDGYCPFL
-405 STGGSGAVVTGILL
+405 STGGSSAVVTGILL

-428 QNVTIEPKVKKK
+428 QNIAKEPKKSRTK
-440 VKKPAVQ
+440 QICL

>member
-1 MDKKEYLKI
+1 MDKKEYLEI
-10 LTEQVRYKKALPM
+10 LAEQIRYKKALPM

-44 TEKEAET
+44 TEKEAEA
-51 AAVMEMGDPVTV
+51 AAVMEMGDPVAV
-63 GVEMDRIH
+63 GVDMDRIH

-82 TGALYLTGM
+82 TGALYLAGM
-91 ILRYL
+91 IFRYL
-96 LYNRSGL
+96 LYDRSGL

-139 TVGLFLILMAGL
+139 TVGLFLILMAGI
-151 WFSGTVV
+151 WFGGTVV
-158 NGSAG
+158 NGSFG
-163 WINVG
+163 WISVG

-204 VAWILPA
+204 IVWMLPA
-211 VVVVAYANNIMLSL
+211 VVVVFYANSLMLAL

-230 SMIIFLYAV
+230 SMVIFL
-239 SCGWFHAKKKRVY
+239 
-252 FGTVSAVLLLPVL
+252 LL
-265 YAGMVWNFGAV
+265 YAGMVWKFGAV
-276 YQKERLQMLLPPY
+276 YQKERLKMLLPPY
-289 RAEISAVMEPLR
+289 GEEISAVMEPLR

-332 VLSFCGILTAVLFV
+332 ILSFCGILTAVLFI
-346 SFIAVL
+346 SLIAVL
-352 LFYLF
+352 LFYLL
-357 KNTLHQRN
+357 KHTLRQRN
-365 QVGRVMGLG
+365 QAGRIMGLG
-374 CTIVLAGRMII
+374 CTVVLVGRLVI
-385 YILGNLG
+385 YLLGNLG
-392 LHPYGGDGYCPFL
+392 LQPYGDGYCPFL
-405 STGGSGAVVTGILL
+405 STGGSSAVVTGILL

-428 QNVTIEPKVKKK
+428 QNIAKEPKKSRTK
-440 VKKPAVQ
+440 QICL

>member
-1 MDKKEYLKI
+1 MDKKEYLEI
-10 LTEQVRYKKALPM
+10 LAEQIRYKKALPM

-44 TEKEAET
+44 TEKEAEA
-51 AAVMEMGDPVTV
+51 AAVMEMGDPVAV
-63 GVEMDRIH
+63 GVDMDRIH

-82 TGALYLTGM
+82 TGALYLAGM
-91 ILRYL
+91 IFRYL
-96 LYNRSGL
+96 LYDRSGL

-139 TVGLFLILMAGL
+139 TVGLFLILMAGI
-151 WFSGTVV
+151 WFGGTVV
-158 NGSAG
+158 NGSFG
-163 WINVG
+163 WISVG

-204 VAWILPA
+204 AAWMLPA
-211 VVVVAYANNIMLSL
+211 VVVVFYANSLMLAL

-230 SMIIFLYAV
+230 SMVIFL
-239 SCGWFHAKKKRVY
+239 
-252 FGTVSAVLLLPVL
+252 LL
-265 YAGMVWNFGAV
+265 YAGMVWKFGAV
-276 YQKERLQMLLPPY
+276 YQKERLKMLLPPY
-289 RAEISAVMEPLR
+289 GEEISAVMEPLR

-332 VLSFCGILTAVLFV
+332 ILSFCGILTAVLFI
-346 SFIAVL
+346 SLIAVL
-352 LFYLF
+352 LFYLL
-357 KNTLHQRN
+357 KHTLRQRN
-365 QVGRVMGLG
+365 QAGRIMGLG
-374 CTIVLAGRMII
+374 CTVVLVGRLVI
-385 YILGNLG
+385 YLLGNLG
-392 LHPYGGDGYCPFL
+392 LQPYGDGYCPFL
-405 STGGSGAVVTGILL
+405 STGGSSAVVTGILL

-428 QNVTIEPKVKKK
+428 QNIAKEPKKSRTK
-440 VKKPAVQ
+440 QICL

>member
-1 MDKKEYLKI
+1 MDKKEYLEI
-10 LTEQVRYKKALPM
+10 LAEQIRYKKALPM

-44 TEKEAET
+44 TEKEAEA
-51 AAVMEMGDPVTV
+51 AAVMEMGDPVAV
-63 GVEMDRIH
+63 GVDMDRIH

-82 TGALYLTGM
+82 TGALYLAGM
-91 ILRYL
+91 IFRYL
-96 LYNRSGL
+96 LYDRSGL

-139 TVGLFLILMAGL
+139 TVGLFLILMAGI
-151 WFSGTVV
+151 WFGGTVV
-158 NGSAG
+158 NGSVG
-163 WINVG
+163 WISVG

-204 VAWILPA
+204 AAWMLPA
-211 VVVVAYANNIMLSL
+211 VVVVFYANSLMLAL

-230 SMIIFLYAV
+230 SMVIFL
-239 SCGWFHAKKKRVY
+239 
-252 FGTVSAVLLLPVL
+252 LL
-265 YAGMVWNFGAV
+265 YAGMVWKFGAV
-276 YQKERLQMLLPPY
+276 YQKERLKMLLPPY
-289 RAEISAVMEPLR
+289 GEEISAVMEPLR

-332 VLSFCGILTAVLFV
+332 ILSFCGILTAVLFI
-346 SFIAVL
+346 SLIAVL
-352 LFYLF
+352 LFYLL
-357 KNTLHQRN
+357 KHTLRQRN
-365 QVGRVMGLG
+365 QAGRIMGLG
-374 CTIVLAGRMII
+374 CTVVLVGRLVI
-385 YILGNLG
+385 YLLGNLG
-392 LHPYGGDGYCPFL
+392 LQPYGDGYCPFL
-405 STGGSGAVVTGILL
+405 STGGSSAVVTGILL

-428 QNVTIEPKVKKK
+428 QNIAKEPKKSRTK
-440 VKKPAVQ
+440 QICL

>member
-1 MDKKEYLKI
+1 MDKKEYLEI
-10 LTEQVRYKKALPM
+10 LAEQIRYKKALPM

-44 TEKEAET
+44 TEKEAEA
-51 AAVMEMGDPVTV
+51 AAVMEMGDPVAV
-63 GVEMDRIH
+63 GVDMDRIH
-71 RPKMAW
+71 RPKMVW

-82 TGALYLTGM
+82 TGALYLAGM
-91 ILRYL
+91 IFRYL
-96 LYNRSGL
+96 LYDRSGL

-139 TVGLFLILMAGL
+139 TVGLFLILMAGI
-151 WFSGTVV
+151 WFGGTVV
-158 NGSAG
+158 NGSVG
-163 WINVG
+163 WISVG

-204 VAWILPA
+204 AAWMLPA
-211 VVVVAYANNIMLSL
+211 VVVVFYANSLMLAL

-230 SMIIFLYAV
+230 SMVIFL
-239 SCGWFHAKKKRVY
+239 
-252 FGTVSAVLLLPVL
+252 LL
-265 YAGMVWNFGAV
+265 YAGMVWKFGAL

-289 RAEISAVMEPLR
+289 GEEISAVMEPLR

-332 VLSFCGILTAVLFV
+332 ILSFCGILTAVLFI
-346 SFIAVL
+346 SLIAVL
-352 LFYLF
+352 LFYLL
-357 KNTLHQRN
+357 KHTRRQRN
-365 QVGRVMGLG
+365 QAGRIMGLG
-374 CTIVLAGRMII
+374 CTVVLVGRLVI
-385 YILGNLG
+385 YLLGNLG
-392 LHPYGGDGYCPFL
+392 LQPYGDGYCPFL
-405 STGGSGAVVTGILL
+405 STGGSSAVVTGILL

-428 QNVTIEPKVKKK
+428 QNIAKEPKKSRTK
-440 VKKPAVQ
+440 QICL